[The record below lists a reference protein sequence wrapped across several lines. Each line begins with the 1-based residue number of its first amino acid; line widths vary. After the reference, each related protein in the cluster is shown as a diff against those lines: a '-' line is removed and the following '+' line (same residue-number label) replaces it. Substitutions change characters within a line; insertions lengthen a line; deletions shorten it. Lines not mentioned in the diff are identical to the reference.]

1 LLANAVIVP
10 LRLVLA
16 GRLSSAAARPPN
28 FREPIDM
35 QPSANAQAQH
45 PGDAQGPAPDVRGM
59 VDNITHDRLYGWVHD
74 AANPGSRLKV
84 DLKLDGKI
92 LASTFADLPRPD
104 LAQNGIGDG
113 CHAFEFPLTPQQMA
127 RLAAFTLVAT
137 TSSGMSF
144 PVEMKARQLAAPA
157 LAAGGASPQQVEA
170 RRLREEVIALSQR
183 VQALPDA
190 KAVRAVLDQHA
201 AVTQQF
207 QQGLQAMDQRL
218 AQLPDANLLRQ
229 VMQQQGLLA
238 ERLEALEVWLTRLE
252 RRLAEAPPAPA
263 ATPASQVDGLQFLLF
278 GGLGLAVLIAV
289 IVGLLLRF
297 G

>member
-1 LLANAVIVP
+1 
-10 LRLVLA
+10 
-16 GRLSSAAARPPN
+16 
-28 FREPIDM
+28 
-35 QPSANAQAQH
+35 
-45 PGDAQGPAPDVRGM
+45 
-59 VDNITHDRLYGWVHD
+59 
-74 AANPGSRLKV
+74 
-84 DLKLDGKI
+84 
-92 LASTFADLPRPD
+92 
-104 LAQNGIGDG
+104 
-113 CHAFEFPLTPQQMA
+113 
-127 RLAAFTLVAT
+127 
-137 TSSGMSF
+137 
-144 PVEMKARQLAAPA
+144 
-157 LAAGGASPQQVEA
+157 
-170 RRLREEVIALSQR
+170 